1 LRGRRRADAF
11 ATGLGVFV
19 AILLVAVILPL
30 GGSVLAQDGSPSAG
44 PSAGPSGGPTPGPS
58 ATPAGPALGG
68 SSITDTEYLSIPID
82 HAGNI
87 DGALLLKDWLRV
99 RGNEGTQVSVQDPA
113 VFEDVETLSGSPGPR
128 RGDRTLD
135 WLLRMPEEGFRDL
148 YYEGEVGVKA
158 TGLYETAGGPKEL
171 PVKLGI
177 AYYTGASG
185 SETRVTPDVFATKR
199 GPAKIVFT
207 VENTTEQMEELTFN
221 DVQTKKDVTVVA
233 PVWTPY
239 VVKIGPILFPDE
251 QFDQIQTDG
260 VATRVGNG
268 TEVTWTL
275 NLAPPDYPAKQ
286 TAIAQFL
293 IARPDLPSIRV
304 AAQPQYPPAKA
315 EALSSAGIQFQGGRR
330 SFLYDVFDLLRS
342 NLISLTGLFG
352 LLDDAFSN
360 LALPLVSPEKGNRES
375 GSFDD
380 PNQLW
385 ALWTLAKGMEQLN
398 RAVDVLDYSLQLARN
413 GMKGE
418 IGTLSQMRHL
428 LGKSTDPAAVSAGT
442 ITELPPELITAIADA
457 LAAGDPGAIPVEVEE
472 AIVGIIDQV
481 VAGSIWQNIKDLEF
495 VMGCMD
501 CGTDPNT
508 ELPEAPISD
517 TPSNPVAGIVVS
529 VIRLKMALFEQNLTC
544 LQKEDHTN
552 QCATFS
558 GVSNTAESTAANDW
572 RKYTTITF
580 PFGQEEIADGLYN
593 LKVNGTDLVQAALGN
608 KDTPNSLIWAMHV
621 LTDGMESLSDSF
633 HQLGSTWRYLAD
645 SLQNFGIFGVE
656 TAKNTLQ
663 LDINNIDLA
672 SAQRSAAARRIARST
687 AFMGSPVST
696 KKVPVATQFVLS
708 YSTDPDRSPADGAL
722 GSTGGK
728 LLVILAFAMLIAVLI
743 AFARFRWYLL

>member
-1 LRGRRRADAF
+1 MRAGRRLDTIAI
-11 ATGLGVFV
+11 GLGAFV
-19 AILLVAVILPL
+19 AVMLVAVFLPL
-30 GGSVLAQDGSPSAG
+30 GGSVLAQDAG
-44 PSAGPSGGPTPGPS
+44 PTVAPTAGPTGGPTPGPS
-58 ATPAGPALGG
+58 ATPGPAPGG
-68 SSITDTEYLSIPID
+68 ASITDTEYLSIPID
-82 HAGNI
+82 HGGNVT
-87 DGALLLKDWLRV
+87 GAPTLKDWLRV
-99 RGNEGTQVSVQDPA
+99 RGGSGATVSVQDPA
-113 VFEDVETLSGSPGPR
+113 VFEDVKSLSGSPGPR
-128 RGDRTLD
+128 RGETTLD
-135 WLLRMPEEGFRDL
+135 WLIRMPDEGFRDL
-148 YYEGEVGVKA
+148 YYEGEVGVRED
-158 TGLYETAGGPKEL
+158 GLYTTAEGPKEL
-171 PVKLGI
+171 PVGLDI
-177 AYYTGASG
+177 AYYTGAAG
-185 SETRVTPDVFATKR
+185 SETRVDPKVFAQKR

-207 VENTTEQMEELTFN
+207 VENTTEQMEELSFN
-221 DVQTKKDVTVVA
+221 DVQTKKEVTAVA

-239 VVKIGPILFPDE
+239 VVKIGPILFPDTE
-251 QFDQIQTDG
+251 FDQIQTDG
-260 VATRVGNG
+260 VAIRVGNG

-286 TAIAQFL
+286 TAIVQFL
-293 IARPDLPSIRV
+293 VAKPDLPTIRI

-315 EALSSAGIQFQGGRR
+315 EALTSQGIQFQGGRR

-360 LALPLVSPEKGNRES
+360 LALPLVSPERGNRES
-375 GSFDD
+375 GRFDD

-413 GMKGE
+413 GLKGE

-428 LGKSTDPAAVSAGT
+428 LGKSTDPAAVSSGT
-442 ITELPPELITAIADA
+442 ITELPPALIAAIADS
-457 LAAGDPGAIPVEVEE
+457 LAAGDPAAIPVEVEE
-472 AIVGIIDQV
+472 AILSIIDQV
-481 VAGSIWQNIKDLEF
+481 IAGSIWQNIKDLEF
-495 VMGCMD
+495 VMGCED

-508 ELPEAPISD
+508 ELPEAPITN
-517 TPSNPVAGIVVS
+517 TPSDPVAGLVIS

-580 PFGQEEIADGLYN
+580 PFGQEEIADGLYH
-593 LKVNGTDLVQAALGN
+593 LKVDGVDLVQAALGN
-608 KDTPNSLIWAMHV
+608 KDTPNSIIWAMHV

-633 HQLGSTWRYLAD
+633 HQLGATWRYLAD

-663 LDINNIDLA
+663 LDINNLDLA
-672 SAQRSAAARRIARST
+672 SAQRSAAARRVARST
-687 AFMGSPVST
+687 AFMGAPVAT
-696 KKVPVATQFVLS
+696 KKTPVTTQFVLA
-708 YSTDPDRSPADGAL
+708 YSTDPDRSPVAGAI
-722 GSTGGK
+722 STTGGK
-728 LLVILAFAMLIAVLI
+728 ILVLLAFAMLIAVLVG
-743 AFARFRWYLL
+743 FARFRWYLL